1 MRKTT
6 KPDHALRDSLVAIA
20 GVILIAANLRA
31 AVSGLSPIY
40 DIVSRDVPLGIDARA
55 LLGSLPPIG
64 FVIGGLLTPRL
75 TRRIGLEWNLVALV
89 AIIMVGHLL
98 RSVATD
104 WTVLAVGSAMALI
117 GSGMG
122 NVSLPPVIKKY
133 FPQHIGTMSAS
144 YIAFVSL
151 GSVIPPL
158 IVVPLSE
165 AASWRWT
172 MVLWAAFAAISLIPW
187 LLQIRKT
194 KRLTVVA
201 EIPAPARQLTL
212 RRSPTAWAIAVAF
225 SVSSITGYGMFAWL
239 PDIAKD
245 AAGMSEL
252 NAAILLSIFAFAGTP
267 MSVAMP
273 LIAARIK
280 NVGWL
285 TATGGLLIGAGF
297 LGMLVAP
304 TVAPYLWVILFG
316 TGPLLFPLALVL
328 INLRTESTA
337 ASLQLSSFAQFVAY
351 SVAAVVPPLMGLSRA
366 VSGNWDLA
374 LAALALTGIGT
385 AWSAVVL
392 SRNNSVESELSPNPT
407 NAQRGSRN

>member
-1 MRKTT
+1 MRTPT
-6 KPDHALRDSLVAIA
+6 KPSHALRDSLVAIA

-64 FVIGGLLTPRL
+64 FVIGGLITPRL
-75 TRRIGLEWNLVALV
+75 TRRIGLEWNLVVLV
-89 AIIMVGHLL
+89 LTIVAGHLL

-104 WTVLAVGSAMALI
+104 WTILALGSAIALV

-133 FPQHIGTMSAS
+133 FPHHIGTMSAT

-151 GSVIPPL
+151 GSVLPPL
-158 IVVPLSE
+158 IGVPLSE
-165 AASWRWT
+165 AASWRLT
-172 MVLWAAFAAISLIPW
+172 MVLWAVFAALALIPW
-187 LLQIRKT
+187 LMHIRDT
-194 KRLTVVA
+194 K
-201 EIPAPARQLTL
+201 QLTTNIEPPRTGPPLNL

-252 NAAILLSIFAFAGTP
+252 DAAVLLSIFAFAGTP
-267 MSVAMP
+267 MSVVMP
-273 LIAARIK
+273 LVAARVK

-285 TATGGLLIGAGF
+285 IAVGGMLISAGF
-297 LGMLVAP
+297 GGMLLAP
-304 TVAPYLWVILFG
+304 TAAPYLWVILFG
-316 TGPLLFPLALVL
+316 TGPLLFPLALAL

-337 ASLQLSSFAQFVAY
+337 ASLQLSSFTQFVAY
-351 SVAAVVPPLMGLSRA
+351 SVAAVAPPLMGLSRA
-366 VSGNWDLA
+366 VTGNWDVA
-374 LAALALTGIGT
+374 LGALALTGLGT

-392 SRNNSVESELSPNPT
+392 ARNSTVESELAAQPN
-407 NAQRGSRN
+407 QRSAR

>member
-1 MRKTT
+1 MRTTT
-6 KPDHALRDSLVAIA
+6 KPSHALRDSLVAIA

-64 FVIGGLLTPRL
+64 FVIGGLITPRL
-75 TRRIGLEWNLVALV
+75 TRRIGLEWNLVVLV
-89 AIIMVGHLL
+89 LTIVAGHLL

-104 WTVLAVGSAMALI
+104 WTILALGSAIALV

-133 FPQHIGTMSAS
+133 FPHHIGTMSAT

-151 GSVIPPL
+151 GSVLPPL
-158 IVVPLSE
+158 IGVPLSE
-165 AASWRWT
+165 AASWRLT
-172 MVLWAAFAAISLIPW
+172 MVLWAVFAALALIPW
-187 LLQIRKT
+187 LMHIRDT
-194 KRLTVVA
+194 K
-201 EIPAPARQLTL
+201 QLTTNIEPPRTGPPLNL

-252 NAAILLSIFAFAGTP
+252 DAAVLLSIFAFAGTP
-267 MSVAMP
+267 MSVVMP
-273 LIAARIK
+273 LVAARVK

-285 TATGGLLIGAGF
+285 TAVGGMLISAGF
-297 LGMLVAP
+297 GGMLLAP
-304 TVAPYLWVILFG
+304 TAAPYLWVILFG
-316 TGPLLFPLALVL
+316 TGPLLFPLALAL

-337 ASLQLSSFAQFVAY
+337 ASLQLSSFTQFVAY
-351 SVAAVVPPLMGLSRA
+351 SVAAVAPPLMGLSRA
-366 VSGNWDLA
+366 VTGNWDVA
-374 LAALALTGIGT
+374 LGALALTGLGT

-392 SRNNSVESELSPNPT
+392 ARNSTVESELAAQPN
-407 NAQRGSRN
+407 QRSAR

>member
-1 MRKTT
+1 MRTPT
-6 KPDHALRDSLVAIA
+6 KPNHALRDSLVAIA

-64 FVIGGLLTPRL
+64 FVIGGLITPRL
-75 TRRIGLEWNLVALV
+75 TRRIGLEWNLVVLV
-89 AIIMVGHLL
+89 LTIVAGHLL

-104 WTVLAVGSAMALI
+104 WTILALGSAIALV

-133 FPQHIGTMSAS
+133 FPDHIGTMSAT

-151 GSVIPPL
+151 GSVLPPL
-158 IVVPLSE
+158 IGVPLSE
-165 AASWRWT
+165 AASWRLT
-172 MVLWAAFAAISLIPW
+172 MVLWAVFAALALIPW
-187 LLQIRKT
+187 LMHIRDT
-194 KRLTVVA
+194 K
-201 EIPAPARQLTL
+201 QLTTNIEPPRTGPPLNL

-252 NAAILLSIFAFAGTP
+252 DAAVLLSIFAFAGTP
-267 MSVAMP
+267 MSVVMP
-273 LIAARIK
+273 LVAARVK

-285 TATGGLLIGAGF
+285 TAVGGMLISAGF
-297 LGMLVAP
+297 GGMLLAP
-304 TVAPYLWVILFG
+304 TAAPYLWVILFG
-316 TGPLLFPLALVL
+316 TGPLLFPLALAL

-337 ASLQLSSFAQFVAY
+337 ASLQLSSFTQFVAY
-351 SVAAVVPPLMGLSRA
+351 SVAAVAPPLMGLSRA
-366 VSGNWDLA
+366 VTGNWDVA
-374 LAALALTGIGT
+374 LGALALTGLGT

-392 SRNNSVESELSPNPT
+392 ARNSTVESELAAQPN
-407 NAQRGSRN
+407 QRSAR

>member
-1 MRKTT
+1 MRTTT
-6 KPDHALRDSLVAIA
+6 KPSHALRDSLVAIA

-64 FVIGGLLTPRL
+64 FVIGGLITPRL
-75 TRRIGLEWNLVALV
+75 TRRIGLEWNLVVLMLTIV
-89 AIIMVGHLL
+89 AGHLL

-104 WTVLAVGSAMALI
+104 WTILALGSAIALV

-133 FPQHIGTMSAS
+133 FPHHIGTMSAT

-151 GSVIPPL
+151 GSVLPPL
-158 IVVPLSE
+158 IGVPLSE
-165 AASWRWT
+165 AASWRLT
-172 MVLWAAFAAISLIPW
+172 MVLWAVFAALALIPW
-187 LLQIRKT
+187 LMHIRDT
-194 KRLTVVA
+194 K
-201 EIPAPARQLTL
+201 QLTTNIEPPRTGPPLNL

-252 NAAILLSIFAFAGTP
+252 DAAVLLSIFAFAGTP
-267 MSVAMP
+267 MSVVMP
-273 LIAARIK
+273 LVAARVK

-285 TATGGLLIGAGF
+285 IAVGGMLISAGF
-297 LGMLVAP
+297 GGMLLAP
-304 TVAPYLWVILFG
+304 TAAPYLWVILFG
-316 TGPLLFPLALVL
+316 TGPLLFPLALAL

-337 ASLQLSSFAQFVAY
+337 ASLQLSSFTQFVAY
-351 SVAAVVPPLMGLSRA
+351 SVAAVAPPLMGLSRA
-366 VSGNWDLA
+366 VTGNWDVA
-374 LAALALTGIGT
+374 LGALALTGLGT

-392 SRNNSVESELSPNPT
+392 ARNSTVESELAAQPN
-407 NAQRGSRN
+407 QRSAR

>member
-6 KPDHALRDSLVAIA
+6 KPDHRLRDSLVAIA
-20 GVILIAANLRA
+20 GVILVAASLRA

-64 FVIGGLLTPRL
+64 FVIGGFLTPRL
-75 TRRIGLEWNLVALV
+75 TRRLGLEWNLVVLV
-89 AIIMVGHLL
+89 SVIVAGHLV
-98 RSVATD
+98 RSIATD
-104 WTVLAVGSAMALI
+104 WTVLVLGSALALV
-117 GSGMG
+117 GTGMG

-133 FPQHIGTMSAS
+133 FPHHIGTMSAT

-151 GSVIPPL
+151 GSVLPPL
-158 IVVPLSE
+158 VVVPLSE

-172 MVLWAAFAAISLIPW
+172 MLMWAAFAALALIPW
-187 LLQIRKT
+187 LLQIRQT
-194 KRLTVVA
+194 K
-201 EIPAPARQLTL
+201 QLDPVPEPPLDTRPIAL

-225 SVSSITGYGMFAWL
+225 AISSIAGYGMFAWL

-252 NAAILLSIFAFAGTP
+252 DAAILLSIFAVAGTP

-273 LIAARIK
+273 LIAARVK

-285 TATGGLLIGAGF
+285 TATGGLLISAGF
-297 LGMLVAP
+297 FGMLVAP
-304 TVAPYLWVILFG
+304 TAAPYLWVILFG

-351 SVAAVVPPLMGLSRA
+351 SVAAVIPPLMGLSRA
-366 VSGNWDLA
+366 ITGNWDMA
-374 LAALALTGIGT
+374 LGGLALTGLGA

-392 SRNNSVESELSPNPT
+392 SRNNTVESELSPSPT
-407 NAQRGSRN
+407 TAQRGSQN